1 MAITPLDLPIMP
13 ILEVFSACIWL
24 RERRKAQHVE
34 LGVIPLGKCNTKPWA
49 EITSH
54 PSPRASSRGPGSRH
68 GLRPAR
74 QRAAPQAICMG
85 IFQGI
90 FRKSVAASAI
100 CFLSSLEAQGRHGN
114 LSVAHSYVRRTF
126 RASLFTSARLHGS
139 PDFLASS
146 KREQTGQKKGE

>member
-13 ILEVFSACIWL
+13 ILEAFSACIWL

-90 FRKSVAASAI
+90 FRKSVAAITI
-100 CFLSSLEAQGRHGN
+100 CFCQAW
-114 LSVAHSYVRRTF
+114 RRKEDMETF
-126 RASLFTSARLHGS
+126 LLLTHMCGGLFGPVCSRLRGCTAA
-139 PDFLASS
+139 LIL
-146 KREQTGQKKGE
+146 